1 MAKKYKFLEPQVTR
15 REMAQVL
22 IKALDRSLTEQEIK
36 TIHWLGDTEFETRGV
51 LLDLFKELN
60 ERIEYFKK
68 D

>member
-1 MAKKYKFLEPQVTR
+1 MTKQYKFVDPQVTR

-22 IKALDRSLTEQEIK
+22 IKGLDRSLTEQEVSA
-36 TIHWLGDTEFETRGV
+36 IHWLGDTDYTTRGV

-60 ERIEYFKK
+60 ERIEYFKE